1 MAIGNGAF
9 CRRWPGKSPCC
20 IGDRNAQSPPPD
32 DPLSDYCHTSCW
44 CSIIC
49 RHACDGGHRAS
60 ISIDEATIETP
71 PLEHLVYYIG
81 IAVLVE
87 VNIMEL
93 PVAAAL
99 VLGHLLIGLTHRPG
113 LEALGEV
120 IEEA

>member
-1 MAIGNGAF
+1 MAIINL
-9 CRRWPGKSPCC
+9 
-20 IGDRNAQSPPPD
+20 PD
-32 DPLSDYCHTSCW
+32 IKRPEIRLPEIRLPDFSL
-44 CSIIC
+44 SIIT
-49 RHACDGGHRAS
+49 HKGGHRAS

-71 PLEHLVYYIG
+71 PLEHLVYYVG